1 MQSLIRSTRRES
13 YGSWI
18 MDEQP
23 GAPRAYAPAVMRSI
37 YLNSALA
44 LTVCAGLGGLAF
56 GAGRVPELVATDVV
70 AGLSTPKGTSVM
82 VVADAESLQVKSP
95 TALAFGA
102 KGEMYVTE
110 THRLTRGIQDNRR
123 HLYWVV
129 DDISSR
135 TTADRMRMHEKWQ
148 DKEANTSLK
157 FMTEISE
164 VLRVLRE
171 PDAAGV
177 YARQQVYGDGFNGVL
192 DGTAAG
198 VFEYEGTVYLA
209 CIPKIYALRDTDG
222 DGVADQRNVIQDGF
236 GVHVSLSG
244 HDLNGFVLGADG
256 RIYGTMG
263 DRGFHGTTR
272 ERRRYDLADEGFV
285 FRFDPDGSNFEV
297 IHTGLR
303 NPKEVAFDDFGNLIS
318 VDNNCDHGDKA
329 RVVYIVDGGDSGW
342 HIGHQAML
350 SFHKQIGME
359 KRPPAAWLDERMW
372 ELPNEA
378 QPAFLLPPVA
388 HLTSGPSGFAYH
400 PGAGFLESEAGRFFI
415 CDYRG
420 GAAKSGIWSFQV
432 EPEGAGMRMSD
443 SYLLARG
450 VAATDVDFSWD
461 GRMTVTD
468 FIGGWE
474 SHAGGRVF
482 TVSADKPYRAQ
493 EAAQAAELMKAGF
506 EKRAAAELESL
517 LFHPDQRIR
526 VRAQLALTRKPEA
539 VDAFLR
545 VASQTENRIA
555 RLHGVWGLG
564 VIARRG
570 AAVLP
575 GADVR
580 PAAHPA
586 LRQRAAEGLLIL
598 LAVEDAEVR
607 AQAIR
612 ALGESGLKPDDI
624 PFAKLMTD
632 AAPRVR
638 FFATTAAGRM
648 KHKASLPEILT
659 LLETADDLYLRHA
672 GTHALAL
679 LGSAADLTKLAGHG
693 SSAVRM
699 AAVVA
704 LRKQRSPELARFLSD
719 ADPRVVDEAVRAIN
733 DLDIV
738 EVRAQ
743 VAALLDGSGPA
754 NRSVMIWRRLLHSA
768 FRAGDEVNAQRV
780 LKVALD
786 PDISEAIR
794 AEALRLLGKW
804 GEPQTIDQST
814 GLHAPLPMRDNDRL
828 REVLAENIQSL
839 VRVEGGL
846 LDAAL
851 TLVKTHDLDF
861 SPVPDAALK
870 ALVLNEELPG
880 TARVDALELYAARKA
895 GDLPTLVRTL
905 AVGGDDACAIAALRM
920 LAETDPQAALESA
933 AKTIQAPGAWR
944 QQQAWK
950 IVGGIDLPA
959 AAGLIALGL
968 TELKTKHGTSPG
980 ALELLEVAAKRGEP
994 GVKEALAAFQAAQA
1008 SSKDPL
1014 APWLPSL
1021 EGGDAVRG
1029 GELFASHPAGQCTRC
1044 HAVGHGGGDAGP
1056 DLADIGGRVDRR
1068 HLLEALVLPAA
1079 RVADGY
1085 GIASA
1090 TLKSGKVI
1098 GGIVLGQTGTHVDF
1112 DSAGTVLRAAR
1123 EDIQSMTPP
1132 VSAMPHMGY
1141 LLQADEIRDIVAWL
1155 AGQQAKPKRKPKAA
1169 EPVMVR

>member
-1 MQSLIRSTRRES
+1 MIDEKPGVPGT
-13 YGSWI
+13 YGAA
-18 MDEQP
+18 D
-23 GAPRAYAPAVMRSI
+23 MRSVFRYPDLLFSVI
-37 YLNSALA
+37 
-44 LTVCAGLGGLAF
+44 AGLGSLAMVV
-56 GAGRVPELVATDVV
+56 GAAPELVSTEEI
-70 AGLSTPKGTSVM
+70 AGLSTPAGTSVA
-82 VVADAESLQVKSP
+82 VVADSESLQVSSP
-95 TALAFGA
+95 TALAIGA

-110 THRLTRGIQDNRR
+110 THRFSHGITDNRR

-129 DDISSR
+129 DDLASR

-148 DKEANTSLK
+148 DKGANTSLK
-157 FMTEISE
+157 FMTERSE

-171 PDAAGV
+171 PDKAGV
-177 YARQQVYGDGFNGVL
+177 YSKQQVYADGFNDVL

-209 CIPKIYALRDTDG
+209 CIPKIYALRDTNG

-236 GVHVSLSG
+236 GVHVSFSG

-272 ERRRYDLADEGFV
+272 EGRAYDLADEGFV

-329 RVVYIVDGGDSGW
+329 RVVYVVDGGDSGW
-342 HIGHQAML
+342 HVGHQAML

-359 KRPPAAWLDERMW
+359 KRPPAAWLDEKMW
-372 ELPNEA
+372 ELRNDS

-388 HLTSGPSGFAYH
+388 HLTSGPSGLAYH
-400 PGAGFLESEAGRFFI
+400 PGAGFLESEVGRFFI

-420 GAAKSGIWSFQV
+420 GAATSGIWSFRV
-432 EPEGAGMRMSD
+432 EPEGAGMKMSE
-443 SYLLARG
+443 SYLLHRG

-461 GRMTVTD
+461 GRMAVTD

-482 TVSADKPYRAQ
+482 TVSAEKPYRAQ
-493 EAAQAAELMKAGF
+493 EAAQAAELVKAGF
-506 EKRAAAELESL
+506 EQRAAAELESL

-526 VRAQLALTRKPEA
+526 VRAQLALSRKPEA

-545 VASQTENRIA
+545 VASQTENRIV
-555 RLHGVWGLG
+555 RLHGVWGLS
-564 VIARRG
+564 VVVRRG

-575 GADVR
+575 GGNGGE
-580 PAAHPA
+580 AANPA
-586 LRQRAAEGLLIL
+586 LRQRAAEGLLML
-598 LAVEDAEVR
+598 LDAEDAEVR
-607 AQAIR
+607 AQAVR

-624 PFAKLMTD
+624 PFSKLITD

-648 KHKASLPEILT
+648 KHRPSMPEILK
-659 LLETADDLYLRHA
+659 LLETSDDLYLSHA
-672 GTHALAL
+672 GTHALSL
-679 LGSAADLTKLAGHG
+679 LGSAADLTKLEDHG
-693 SSAVRM
+693 SSAVRL

-704 LRKQRSPELARFLSD
+704 LRKQGSPELARFLSD
-719 ADPRVVDEAVRAIN
+719 SEPRVVDEAVRAIN
-733 DLDIV
+733 DLNIA
-738 EVRAQ
+738 EVRAG
-743 VAALLDGSGPA
+743 VAVLLDGSAAPT
-754 NRSVMIWRRLLHSA
+754 RPVMIWRRLLHSA
-768 FRAGDEVNAQRV
+768 FRAGDDANARRV

-786 PDISEAIR
+786 SGIPEPTR
-794 AEALRLLGKW
+794 AEALRLLAHW
-804 GEPQTIDQST
+804 GEPHPVDQTT
-814 GLHAPLPMRDNDRL
+814 GLYAPLPNRDTARV

-839 VRVEGGL
+839 VRVNGEL

-851 TLVKTHDLDF
+851 SLVKTYDIDF
-861 SPVPDAALK
+861 SAVPDAALRE
-870 ALVLNEELPG
+870 LVLNESLPG
-880 TARVDALELYAARKA
+880 TARVDALELYAARKTD
-895 GDLPTLVRTL
+895 DLAEIVRTL
-905 AVGGDDACAIAALRM
+905 AVGQNDACAIAALRM
-920 LAETDPQAALESA
+920 LAASNPQAALDSA
-933 AKTIQAPGAWR
+933 ARTVQAPGAWR
-944 QQQAWK
+944 QQQAWI

-959 AAGLIALGL
+959 AADLIAQGL
-968 TELKTKHGTSPG
+968 AELKTKNGAAPG

-994 GVKEALAAFQAAQA
+994 AVKEALTSFQAAQA

-1029 GELFASHPAGQCTRC
+1029 GELFGSHPAGQCMRC

-1056 DLADIGGRVDRR
+1056 NLADIGGRVDRR
-1068 HLLEALVLPAA
+1068 YLLEALVLPGTH
-1079 RVADGY
+1079 VAEGY

-1090 TLKSGKVI
+1090 TLKSGKII
-1098 GGIVLGQTGTHVDF
+1098 GGIVLAQTATHVDF

-1123 EDIQSMTPP
+1123 EDIQSMSPP
-1132 VSAMPHMGY
+1132 VSSMPPMGY
-1141 LLQADEIRDIVAWL
+1141 LLQADEMRDIVAWL
-1155 AGQQAKPKRKPKAA
+1155 AEQKAKPKRKPKRP
-1169 EPVMVR
+1169 EPVIVK